1 MDGSL
6 DRVSIVRPSDFV
18 MPEGGLNIRLN
29 DPILAQ
35 EARLHD
41 YKRDAMLAFLRA
53 NRSIT

>member
-1 MDGSL
+1 
-6 DRVSIVRPSDFV
+6 

-41 YKRDAMLAFLRA
+41 YKRDAMLAFAARQQA
-53 NRSIT
+53 QPH